1 MTEEF
6 DAQIAAKQKE
16 LEAYKLDLEAI
27 KQQFIKDS
35 SAFIGNWYE
44 ETAKSHVIS
53 EAANTLKIG
62 KEKLSEMKAKVRDL
76 KANSEKIATETLSN
90 PSLWWH
96 LNPENKQL
104 ILNSYEQYGTNKI
117 PQILDKPLR
126 MALGR
131 LGAILEEYGFN
142 VTMKPSH
149 NTSRISWL
157 DISTYLYS
165 QPPVPYYPLGFD
177 CNNEMLVTLK
187 SYDKIFKKAFSAYHE
202 IERIQEEKQK
212 LQASDLWGS
221 A

>member
-1 MTEEF
+1 MAEEF
-6 DAQIAAKQKE
+6 DAQIAAKQRE

-35 SAFIGNWYE
+35 SAFIGNWYD
-44 ETAKSHVIS
+44 ETAKNFVIS
-53 EAANTLKIG
+53 ESANTLKIG
-62 KEKLSEMKAKVRDL
+62 KESLSQMKLKVSELR
-76 KANSEKIATETLSN
+76 ANAENIATETLSN

-96 LNPENKQL
+96 SNPENKVL
-104 ILNSYEQYGTNKI
+104 LCNSYEQYGINRMPEI
-117 PQILDKPLR
+117 FDKPLR

-149 NTSRISWL
+149 NNSRISWL
-157 DISTYLYS
+157 DLSTYLYS

-187 SYDKIFKKAFSAYHE
+187 SYDKIFKRAFSAYHE
-202 IERIQEEKQK
+202 IERLQQEKQK
-212 LQASDLWGS
+212 HQASDLWCS
-221 A
+221 V